1 MSINNNNIQAI
12 VHYMKTVVHHK
23 QIVVKCP
30 QCLRVCLLLLVGLM
44 SACSTTKHLPE
55 GEILYTGIKKIQLH
69 NQDKSPA
76 GVKTLEEVNAAIS
89 VAPNNSFFGSATTR
103 TPLPVGLWIYNGF
116 KKYNNGFG
124 NWIFR
129 KLAAD
134 PVLISTVNPS
144 TRAKIG
150 TNLLHDYGFFN
161 GNVTY
166 EIEETQ
172 DPKKQKISYNIDMG
186 KPYLY
191 DSIYY
196 EGFDKKADSLIHA
209 RFNERI
215 IRPGDHFDVTLL
227 NTERERLVTLFRN
240 HGYYFYRNDFITFLA
255 DTIQRPGFV
264 NLKIIPKKNIPAEG
278 LKTYYLGNTTVHMI
292 GYKGE
297 QPTDSI
303 THDDFTVHYAGK
315 KPGLKYGVLRRRF
328 LYKEGL
334 EYSQAR
340 MDYTQEGLARL
351 GAFKYNEFLYTPRG
365 NTDTLDIRVNTMF
378 DLPYDSELEFNVTT
392 KNTKQTGPG
401 AIFKLTKK
409 NFQRMGASLN
419 LELKGSYE
427 WQTSS
432 TVEGNSSVMNSY
444 ELGAALSLEFP
455 RLIIPWKPKRP
466 DGRFYPQ
473 QTNFK
478 IYAEQL
484 NRARYFKMLSFGGNV
499 SYSWQPKHYL
509 KHSITPVS
517 LAFSTLQHRTAEFD
531 SISSQNP
538 MLFHSLDNQFIPSI
552 SYKLTYDNAYQK
564 KRNRIWW
571 ENSITSSGN
580 ITSLIYGAFGK
591 SMKERDK
598 ELLGTPYA
606 QFLKFSSELSHVYS
620 FSEKHQL
627 ASRIMGGIIW
637 AYGNRLI
644 APYSEQFYVGGANSI
659 RAFTIRSLG
668 PGRFHPAQDA
678 NYTYVDETGDIKLE
692 ANLEYRFRMMSNF
705 LGGNLNGALFLDAG
719 NVWLL
724 RDDPSR
730 PDAKF
735 TFHKFFDSIAL
746 GTGVGIRYDLSFL
759 VLRLD
764 CGIALHVPYETTKGG
779 YYNIPKFKD
788 GLGIHFAIG
797 YPF

>member
-1 MSINNNNIQAI
+1 MMRMKKIGTNRMKRRRKGTVLRYGIQA
-12 VHYMKTVVHHK
+12 
-23 QIVVKCP
+23 
-30 QCLRVCLLLLVGLM
+30 VCLMLALWLV

-55 GEILYTGIKKIQLH
+55 GEILYTGIKKIQIE
-69 NQDKSPA
+69 NEDKSPA

-89 VAPNNSFFGSATTR
+89 VAPNNSFFGSASAKMR
-103 TPLPVGLWIYNGF
+103 IPFPMGLWIYNGF
-116 KKYNNGFG
+116 HKYEKGFG
-124 NWIFR
+124 NWVFR
-129 KLAAD
+129 KLGAD

-161 GNVTY
+161 GKVSY
-166 EIEETQ
+166 EINDTKN
-172 DPKKQKISYNIDMG
+172 PKKQTISYHIDMG
-186 KPYLY
+186 NPFRY
-191 DSIYY
+191 DTIYY
-196 EGFDKKADSLIHA
+196 EGFDTKADSLIHA
-209 RFNERI
+209 HFGERI

-227 NTERERLVTLFRN
+227 NSERERLVELFRN
-240 HGYYFYRNDFITFLA
+240 HGYYFYRSDFITFLA

-264 NLKIIPKKNIPAEG
+264 NLKVIPKDNIPAEG
-278 LKTYYLGNTTVHMI
+278 LRTYHLGNTTVNMV
-292 GYKGE
+292 GFKGE
-297 QPTDSI
+297 QPTDSLVKG
-303 THDDFTVHYAGK
+303 DFTVRYSGK
-315 KPGLKYGVLRRRF
+315 KPGLKYPVLRRRF
-328 LYKEGL
+328 LYEKGM
-334 EYSQAR
+334 EYSQMR
-340 MDYTQEGLARL
+340 MNYTQEGLARL
-351 GAFKYNEFLYTPRG
+351 GVFKYNEFLYTPRP
-365 NTDTLDIRVNTMF
+365 NSDTLDVRVNTMF

-392 KNTKQTGPG
+392 KDTKQTGPG
-401 AIFKLTKK
+401 AIFSLSKK
-409 NFQRMGASLN
+409 NFQRMGATLN

-432 TVEGNSSVMNSY
+432 TVEGKSSVMNSY

-455 RLIIPWKPKRP
+455 RLILPWKGK
-466 DGRFYPQ
+466 DANSRFYPQ

-484 NRARYFKMLSFGGNV
+484 NRARYFKILSFGGNV
-499 SYSWQPKHYL
+499 SYSWQPKRYL
-509 KHSITPVS
+509 KHSITPVN
-517 LAFSTLQHRTAEFD
+517 LAFSTLQHRTSEFD
-531 SISSQNP
+531 SIATLNP

-552 SYKLTYDNAYQK
+552 SYKLTYDNGYQK

-571 ENSITSSGN
+571 ENAITSSGN
-580 ITSLIYGAFGK
+580 ITSMVYAAFGEK
-591 SMKERDK
+591 FSKRDK
-598 ELLGTPYA
+598 KLLGTPFA
-606 QFLKFSSELSHVYS
+606 QFLKFSSELSHVYY
-620 FSEKHQL
+620 FNEKHQL
-627 ASRIMGGIIW
+627 ASRVMGGIIW
-637 AYGNRLI
+637 AYGNKLI

-668 PGRFHPAQDA
+668 PGRFHPAQDTG
-678 NYTYVDETGDIKLE
+678 YSYVDETGDIKLE

-724 RDDPSR
+724 RKDPSR
-730 PDAKF
+730 PKSEF

-746 GTGVGIRYDLSFL
+746 GTGFGIRYDLSFL

-764 CGIALHVPYETTKGG
+764 CGIALHVPYDTSKSG